1 MKTRVQMLEMA
12 MECLEL
18 GNKLSLFA
26 TECDASDETAYPETT
41 AALKTMLIGLI
52 QLAEAQDLVEMDE
65 ADFEEYSIRRMKGQS
80 N

>member
-1 MKTRVQMLEMA
+1 
-12 MECLEL
+12 
-18 GNKLSLFA
+18 
-26 TECDASDETAYPETT
+26 
-41 AALKTMLIGLI
+41 MLIGLI